1 MGHLCPTG
9 PSRSYKPVPEDVYQD
24 LLRQKLGN
32 LNHVKVS
39 MNNVYFLNKLR
50 KVQEALVK

>member
-1 MGHLCPTG
+1 MGHLCQTG

-24 LLRQKLGN
+24 FLRQKLGN